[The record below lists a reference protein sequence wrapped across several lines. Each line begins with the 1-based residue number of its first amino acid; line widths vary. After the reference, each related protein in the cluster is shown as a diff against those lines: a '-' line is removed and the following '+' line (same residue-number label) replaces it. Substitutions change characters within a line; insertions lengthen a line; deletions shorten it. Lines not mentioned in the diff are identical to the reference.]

1 MFSIASIATMAVCIF
16 IFGVF
21 SSILLNVDSMV
32 RSLEEQV
39 AITVLFDEGTDEAA
53 HQAIGTQIGA
63 LEHVTETTYTS
74 AEEAWEEFKEVYL
87 GNNTELADG
96 FQDNPLANS
105 ASFTVKVDEIENQ
118 SGVVAQIEQ
127 MDGVRQVNQSS
138 KAVENLQDLN
148 RLITAVS
155 AVVVLILLVVS
166 VILISNTI
174 NVGISVRKDEIAI
187 MKLIGAKDSFVRAP
201 FIVEGLILGVIG
213 AAIPLIAL
221 YFGYGQLMNTLM
233 QRFGF
238 MSIMAGMLP
247 SIQYVFRYVVPV
259 SLMLGIGIG
268 LLGSIITVKRHLK
281 V

>member
-39 AITVLFDEGTDEAA
+39 AITVLFDEGTDETA
-53 HQAIGTQIGA
+53 HQAIGDQIRA
-63 LEHVTETTYTS
+63 MEHVSEVTYTS
-74 AEEAWEEFKEVYL
+74 SDEAWEEFKEVYL

-96 FQDNPLANS
+96 FSDNPLANS

-118 SGVVAQIEQ
+118 SGVVTQIEQ
-127 MDGVRQVNQSS
+127 IEGVRQVNQSS

-213 AAIPLIAL
+213 AAIPLIIL
-221 YFGYGQLMNTLM
+221 YFGYGQLMNTLLD
-233 QRFGF
+233 RFGF
-238 MSIMAGMLP
+238 MSIMVGMLP
-247 SIQYVFRYVVPV
+247 SVQYVFRYVVPV
-259 SLMLGIGIG
+259 SLLLGIGIG